1 MAERGNEIR
10 VGIMLT
16 ICIVVLVV
24 GILWLSGAKFS
35 DRRYAF
41 DVVFQEVGGLN
52 SGDKVTVAGLEAG
65 EVSSLELCEGGSV
78 CVALSVEPTVRIP
91 VDSRFTIG
99 SYGFLGSKHVA
110 VRPGTSSVY
119 IEAGGKVTGAYE
131 KSMNDVI
138 SEMGDALTEIR
149 SVLRAADEILNDTEG
164 KDQVRRTMQNA
175 EQATVSLNE
184 ALVDLKA
191 MTADV
196 RSFVEMKRDPASE
209 AIDSMAEASESF
221 VEVAGRLETIAAS
234 LDTIITRVENGEG
247 TLGKLLT
254 QDDAHDEFMAAVKE
268 LRTLVA
274 RISENPKSFVKFSI
288 F

>member
-1 MAERGNEIR
+1 MAQRGNEIR

-24 GILWLSGAKFS
+24 GILWLSGATFS
-35 DRRYAF
+35 DERYTF
-41 DVVFQEVGGLN
+41 DVMFREVGGLN
-52 SGDKVTVAGLEAG
+52 PGDKVTVAGLEAG
-65 EVSSLELCEGGSV
+65 DISSLTLEEGGFV
-78 CVALSVEPTVRIP
+78 RAALSVEPNILIP
-91 VDSRFTIG
+91 VDSRIAVG
-99 SYGFLGSKHVA
+99 SYGFLGAKHVG

-119 IEAGGKVTGAYE
+119 IEPGSSVMGTNE
-131 KSMNDVI
+131 KSMNDVVN
-138 SEMGDALTEIR
+138 EMGDALTEIR
-149 SVLRAADEILNDTEG
+149 SVLRAADAILHDNEG
-164 KDQVRRTMQNA
+164 MEQIRRTVTNA

-209 AIDSMAEASESF
+209 AIDSMAKASESF
-221 VEVAGRLETIAAS
+221 VEVSGRLETITAS
-234 LDTIITRVENGEG
+234 LDTIIARVENGEG

-254 QDDAHDEFMAAVKE
+254 KDDAHDEFMAAVTE
-268 LRTLVA
+268 LRKLIA
-274 RISENPKSFVKFSI
+274 RISENPKSFVAFSI